1 MPGFSPPAIHRCGE
15 LPICRV
21 WGQTLSRGPALWRRA
36 WGGMREGGLAFV
48 TSKGNDGGDRRLPG
62 GREGFFYCP
71 RPGPQPW
78 AAPDPLYSCLR
89 CDAKCERGGGS
100 PPAPKGREP
109 PPAPCIALL
118 VSGRATSRSTCRP
131 ALVWLPRAVMSRPCR
146 PESSKPELSKSGCC

>member
-48 TSKGNDGGDRRLPG
+48 TSKGNDGGDRRLSG

-78 AAPDPLYSCLR
+78 ATPDPLYSCLR
-89 CDAKCERGGGS
+89 
-100 PPAPKGREP
+100 
-109 PPAPCIALL
+109 
-118 VSGRATSRSTCRP
+118 
-131 ALVWLPRAVMSRPCR
+131 
-146 PESSKPELSKSGCC
+146 